1 MVNQGDWTNV
11 ARSMV
16 SMFIT
21 QSHIINLERFR
32 VFLKDMDLNLNLFI
46 RLVSFLW
53 MIWIAQMLVA
63 MVAIKMV
70 TLTMVKVR
78 GKLLFTVVV
87 AQVSRLRFR
96 FPPSDTNPAS
106 ISMFSNRLKW
116 SEEGELELLME

>member
-1 MVNQGDWTNV
+1 MVNQGDWTTV

-16 SMFIT
+16 IMFIK
-21 QSHIINLERFR
+21 QSHIIKLESFR
-32 VFLKDMDLNLNLFI
+32 FLKDLDLNLNLFI

>member
-1 MVNQGDWTNV
+1 
-11 ARSMV
+11 
-16 SMFIT
+16 
-21 QSHIINLERFR
+21 
-32 VFLKDMDLNLNLFI
+32 
-46 RLVSFLW
+46 
-53 MIWIAQMLVA
+53 MLVA

>member
-16 SMFIT
+16 SMFIK
-21 QSHIINLERFR
+21 QSHIINLESFR
-32 VFLKDMDLNLNLFI
+32 VFKDLDLNLNLFI

-96 FPPSDTNPAS
+96 FPPNDTNPAS

>member
-11 ARSMV
+11 ASSMV
-16 SMFIT
+16 SMFIK
-21 QSHIINLERFR
+21 QSHIINLESFTF
-32 VFLKDMDLNLNLFI
+32 FLKDLDLNLNLFI

-53 MIWIAQMLVA
+53 MIWIAQILVA

-70 TLTMVKVR
+70 MLTMVKVR

-96 FPPSDTNPAS
+96 FPPNETNPAS

>member
-1 MVNQGDWTNV
+1 
-11 ARSMV
+11 
-16 SMFIT
+16 
-21 QSHIINLERFR
+21 
-32 VFLKDMDLNLNLFI
+32 
-46 RLVSFLW
+46 

-70 TLTMVKVR
+70 MLTMVKVR

>member
-11 ARSMV
+11 ARSIV
-16 SMFIT
+16 SMFIK
-21 QSHIINLERFR
+21 QSHIINLESFGF
-32 VFLKDMDLNLNLFI
+32 FLKDLNLNLFI

-78 GKLLFTVVV
+78 EKLLFTVVV
-87 AQVSRLRFR
+87 A
-96 FPPSDTNPAS
+96 
-106 ISMFSNRLKW
+106 
-116 SEEGELELLME
+116 

>member
-11 ARSMV
+11 ARSIV
-16 SMFIT
+16 SMFIK
-21 QSHIINLERFR
+21 QSHIINLESFGF
-32 VFLKDMDLNLNLFI
+32 FLKDLNLNLFI

-63 MVAIKMV
+63 MVAIKMAM
-70 TLTMVKVR
+70 LTMVKVR

-96 FPPSDTNPAS
+96 FPPNDTNPAS

-116 SEEGELELLME
+116 SEERELELLME

>member
-11 ARSMV
+11 ARSIV
-16 SMFIT
+16 SMFIK
-21 QSHIINLERFR
+21 QSHIINLESFGF
-32 VFLKDMDLNLNLFI
+32 FLKDLNLNLFI

-96 FPPSDTNPAS
+96 FPPNDTNPAS